1 MKSGDLL
8 HLNSPISTLQSEIM
22 GYILDLRKI
31 VGHRP
36 LIQVGAGI
44 IVEDPEERV
53 LLQLRADNHCWSYC
67 GGSIEIDERVEDA
80 AKRELFEE
88 TGLIAGDMEL
98 FGVWSGPELHYVYPN
113 GDEVSNV
120 DIVFLCRE
128 FSGELKPQ
136 SGEVEALRFFAV
148 DEIPE
153 NLSPP
158 IRPALSKWIELKRR

>member
-1 MKSGDLL
+1 
-8 HLNSPISTLQSEIM
+8 M

-44 IVEDPEERV
+44 IVEDSQGRV

-88 TGLIAGDMEL
+88 TGLIAQELEL
-98 FGVWSGPELHYVYPN
+98 FGVCSGPELHYVYPN

-120 DIVFLCRE
+120 DIVFLCRS
-128 FSGELKPQ
+128 FTGALKPQ
-136 SGEVEALRFFAV
+136 ESEVELLRFFSV

-158 IRPALSKWIELKRR
+158 IRPALSKWMERKRRQT